1 MIVLGTQTVNFVR
14 FPLADILCS
23 DDIVLFIG
31 THFNLS
37 KKKLSTALVQIIQ
50 QTSIF
55 NLHFTIKTE
64 YKETRHLRDTANQ
77 I

>member
-1 MIVLGTQTVNFVR
+1 MI
-14 FPLADILCS
+14 A
-23 DDIVLFIG
+23 
-31 THFNLS
+31 THLNLS

-64 YKETRHLRDTANQ
+64 YKETRHLRDTTNQ